1 MPLQVDIVTPS
12 HRVTAGAYDF
22 VVATAL
28 DGEVGILPGH
38 HPMMVA
44 LGIGP
49 VRLHRGDAVE
59 RIAVENGF
67 LEVADDRVIVLAES
81 AERPA
86 EIDVERAR
94 AAERRALERLAHPAG
109 VDVERARRALE
120 RARLRLRLAREA
132 AAPRLEP

>member
-1 MPLQVDIVTPS
+1 MSLQVDIVTPTR
-12 HRVTAGAYDF
+12 RVSAGEYDF

-49 VRLHRGDAVE
+49 VRLRKGDDEE
-59 RIAVENGF
+59 RLAVENGF
-67 LEVADDRVIVLAES
+67 LEVAEDRVIVLAES
-81 AERPA
+81 AERPS
-86 EIDVERAR
+86 EIDVSRAR
-94 AAERRALERLAHPAG
+94 AAEKRALDRLAHPAG

-120 RARLRLRLAREA
+120 RAHLRIRLGLTGGR
-132 AAPRLEP
+132 